1 MKTEHTKILFF
12 DVDGTLVNF
21 HKVLPD
27 SAARAL
33 KAAQRAGHKLVLCT
47 GRSEAEV
54 YPFLMDFG
62 FDGYIFGSGAHV
74 IADGREIG
82 CHVFGAERMQRVMAM
97 LNRGNVPMLI
107 QMAHIGILS
116 PNALESFRRYRLF
129 QVGESESVYD
139 VISRAIGKVK
149 VDVARGLYADH
160 YPDADMVVYTGA
172 PFTRDAF
179 EAWLAPV
186 NLRVTA
192 SSLEPGDASAGEIT
206 RIGVD
211 KGTAIDELIAAVGA
225 DRSDTIAFGD
235 GPNDLEMLDTAGTS
249 VVMGNGVP
257 EAKALADLV
266 TDDIDDDGI
275 AKAMVRLGLIP
286 SDF

>member
-1 MKTEHTKILFF
+1 ML
-12 DVDGTLVNF
+12 DGNASFCAIVCE
-21 HKVLPD
+21 K
-27 SAARAL
+27 S
-33 KAAQRAGHKLVLCT
+33 
-47 GRSEAEV
+47 
-54 YPFLMDFG
+54 
-62 FDGYIFGSGAHV
+62 
-74 IADGREIG
+74 
-82 CHVFGAERMQRVMAM
+82 HVFGAERMTRVMAM

-107 QMAHIGILS
+107 QMANVGIIS

-129 QVGESESVYD
+129 QVKETESVYD

-172 PFTRDAF
+172 PLTRDEF

-186 NLRVTA
+186 HLRVTA
-192 SSLEPGDASAGEIT
+192 SSLEPGDTGAGEIT

-257 EAKALADLV
+257 AAKARADLV

>member
-1 MKTEHTKILFF
+1 MKTENSKILFF

-27 SAARAL
+27 SARRAL

-74 IADGREIG
+74 MAGGKEIG
-82 CHVFGAERMQRVMAM
+82 RHVFGAERMQRVMTM

-107 QMAHIGILS
+107 QMAHVGIIS

-129 QVGESESVYD
+129 HVNAQESVYD
-139 VISRAIGKVK
+139 VITRAIGEIE

-172 PFTRDAF
+172 PFTRDEF
-179 EAWLAPV
+179 GDWLAPV

-192 SSLEPGDASAGEIT
+192 SSLEPGDPSAGEIT

-235 GPNDLEMLDTAGTS
+235 GPNDLEMLETAGTS
-249 VVMGNGVP
+249 VVMGNGVA
-257 EAKALADLV
+257 EAKALADWV

-275 AKAMVRLGLIP
+275 AKAMVHLGLIP